1 VRRDNEQKEANDSE
15 IISDREV
22 CSAIRYLDPES
33 DHRECDIAATV
44 AVVAVICIVCM
55 VVVLFHFRGL

>member
-1 VRRDNEQKEANDSE
+1 MAKHSEQKEANDSE

-33 DHRECDIAATV
+33 ALREGVLGKVNASGVRECFVQISRDGD
-44 AVVAVICIVCM
+44 IVC
-55 VVVLFHFRGL
+55 V

>member
-1 VRRDNEQKEANDSE
+1 MARHSEQKEANDSE

-22 CSAIRYLDPES
+22 CSIIRYLDPDS
-33 DHRECDIAATV
+33 ALRECDIAATV
-44 AVVAVICIVCM
+44 AIVAVICIVCM